1 MTYKNIQ
8 QLYKDQFNKTIKTCW
23 IADVK
28 RELGLTTRI
37 LKNRISNKTVKY
49 PCPDGE
55 IKIWLREI
63 LTQYN

>member
-1 MTYKNIQ
+1 MTYKKIQ
-8 QLYKDQFNKTIKTCW
+8 KLYKDQFNKTIKTCW

-37 LKNRISNKTVKY
+37 SKNRISNNSVKY
-49 PCPDGE
+49 SCPNEE

-63 LTQYN
+63 LN